1 MYDSQ
6 VKNKKGEIRDVV
18 FHKAALTDASG
29 NVTGLIG
36 AILDITDRKKA
47 EEKLRAAE
55 DMYRNIFMNSQIG
68 LFRSEVDTGVIVDAN
83 DAFAV
88 FAGFSDRASL
98 LEASFNITE
107 RYIDPLE
114 RHKMIAALRE
124 HGEVHN
130 FEARFKRNDDT
141 VIWIRFSAKYIKD
154 KGWIEGIAEEITD
167 WKRADDVLRESEE
180 RYRLLFQYSP
190 LGIYVADRDGNIL
203 DANERLLAILGSPS
217 IEATKKINVLTL
229 PVLLENGYS
238 DAFRRCVDSNTILS
252 MEFSYTSLWGKTT
265 FASNY
270 LVPVADASG
279 KVVKVFT
286 LIEDITMRKQNEERI
301 RSLLSEKEL
310 LLKETHHRIK
320 NNMNVVYSL
329 LLLQANAV
337 NDVAAK
343 GVLDDAAG
351 RVQSMAV
358 LYDKLYR
365 SDIQHELSMKD
376 FLPSLVEEILAVN
389 PGAVPV
395 KTDIRIDDIV
405 VSAKILSSLG
415 ILINELITNSMKYA
429 FKDMSGG
436 MIRVSA
442 AKKDNE
448 ITITYRDNGVGL
460 PETVSLEASTG
471 FGMQLITMLVRQIKG
486 TVEITRDH
494 GTGFVIRFS

>member
-1 MYDSQ
+1 
-6 VKNKKGEIRDVV
+6 
-18 FHKAALTDASG
+18 
-29 NVTGLIG
+29 
-36 AILDITDRKKA
+36 
-47 EEKLRAAE
+47 
-55 DMYRNIFMNSQIG
+55 MNSQIG

-98 LEASFNITE
+98 LGAPFNITE
-107 RYIDPLE
+107 RYIDPVD
-114 RHKMIAALRE
+114 RKRMIAILTE
-124 HGEVHN
+124 QGEVHN
-130 FEARFKRNDDT
+130 FETRFRKNDDT
-141 VIWIRFSAKYIKD
+141 VIWIRFSAKFIKD
-154 KGWIEGIAEEITD
+154 KGWIEGVAEDITD
-167 WKRADDVLRESEE
+167 RKKADDALRESEE

-190 LGIYVADRDGNIL
+190 LGIYIADRDGNIL

-217 IEATKKINVLTL
+217 LEATKKINVLTF

-238 DAFRRCVDSNTILS
+238 DTFRRCVDSNTVLS

-270 LVPVADASG
+270 LVPVADNSG

-301 RSLLSEKEL
+301 KSLLDEKEL

-329 LLLQANAV
+329 LQLQANRV
-337 NDVAAK
+337 DDESGK

-365 SDIQHELSMKD
+365 SDIQHELSIKD
-376 FLPSLVEEILAVN
+376 FLPSLVEEIIAVN
-389 PGAVPV
+389 TAPVSV

-415 ILINELITNSMKYA
+415 ILLNELITNSMKYA
-429 FKDMSGG
+429 FKNSSGG
-436 MIRVSA
+436 MIRITA
-442 AKKDNE
+442 ERKDNE
-448 ITITYRDNGVGL
+448 ITITYCDNGIGL
-460 PETVSLEASTG
+460 PETVSLETSTG
-471 FGMQLITMLVRQIKG
+471 FGMQLISMLVSQIKG
-486 TVEITRDH
+486 TIEITRDH